1 MSDDVEMQEEC
12 GDDDDELLARKIR
25 IISIG
30 GDRPFGEPE
39 VVLSPQKRLGKR
51 QADSRSNQISF
62 KEYHER
68 KRDIKYKTKQNLPI
82 LSKS

>member
-12 GDDDDELLARKIR
+12 GDNDDELLARKIR

-39 VVLSPQKRLGKR
+39 VVQIEKRLGKR

-68 KRDIKYKTKQNLPI
+68 KRDIKYKTKKNLPI